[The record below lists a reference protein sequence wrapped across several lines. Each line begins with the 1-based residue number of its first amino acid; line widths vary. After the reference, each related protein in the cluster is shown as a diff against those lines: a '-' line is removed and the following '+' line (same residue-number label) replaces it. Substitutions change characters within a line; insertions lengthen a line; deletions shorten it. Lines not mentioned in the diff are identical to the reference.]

1 MARTACERLESPVMI
16 RKILF
21 LVAMCFLSVAC
32 GSSSSGSGATA
43 GTQAVFDLGADLSQ
57 PDHYYDVPF
66 PSDLRLTAQG
76 TPDVSGFPNP
86 YNKQIVDGLK
96 HIAGQRPGFSTV
108 PVAFFRFNGAI
119 QSRTL
124 DKLIPADASSPILL
138 IDVDA
143 SSPDRGK
150 LIPTIAN
157 TPPNDGAYVPDNLL
171 AVSAYPGIVLHPGRK
186 YAFVVMRSADDAKG
200 KPLGVP
206 KAIQQ
211 LAAGKAPAGAK
222 GADAVK
228 LYASLWDT
236 LKTAGIDKAQ
246 VAAATVFT
254 TGDVVKQTYDMST
267 ALLAKYDLS
276 IKNLTLDPSSA
287 TAPRFCELK
296 GTIDYPQ
303 FQKGK
308 PPYNTEGE
316 FVLDKKGVPIEQR
329 TLTAPIV
336 ITLPKQPMP
345 QGGYPLVMYF
355 HGSGGLSTQ
364 VVDRGTVTTVGGQPT
379 PGQGPAYVLAPFG
392 FAAAGSALPLN
403 PERVPGATETEYLNT
418 NNLAA
423 FPYTF
428 RQGVIEQRL
437 FIQALSK
444 LQIDPS
450 LLSGCTGPTLPAGAT
465 KFSFNTD
472 PLLAMGQSMG
482 GMYTNMIGAVEPKIK
497 AVVPTGAG
505 GFWRQFIIQTKLLG
519 NLGKLVGV
527 ILGLGTQGELT
538 PLHPALAL
546 LETGWEPAEPMV
558 YMPRLA
564 RLPLSGSPVRPIY
577 EPVGQGDSYFPTTL
591 YNAIVLAYG
600 HKEAGNI
607 IWPEMQHSL
616 KVVGLGGIVPYPVK
630 DDLQSTTG
638 KKYTG
643 VVVQYKGDGIYDPH
657 AIFAQLDAVKYQY
670 GCFFKSFH
678 DTGTAVVPAP
688 APLGTPCPE

>member
-1 MARTACERLESPVMI
+1 MI
-16 RKILF
+16 RKIF
-21 LVAMCFLSVAC
+21 LLASLCLLSVAC
-32 GSSSSGSGATA
+32 GSSGGSSSGGAK
-43 GTQAVFDLGADLSQ
+43 GTQVVFDLGADLSQ
-57 PDHYYDVPF
+57 ADSYYDVPF
-66 PSDLRLTAQG
+66 PSDLRLTPQG
-76 TPDVSGFPNP
+76 RPDVSGFPNP
-86 YNKQIVDGLK
+86 LGKQIVSGLK
-96 HIAGQRPGFSTV
+96 QIAGERPGFSTV

-119 QSRTL
+119 QTRAE
-124 DKLIPADASSPILL
+124 DQLIPADASSPILL
-138 IDVDA
+138 IDVDKN
-143 SSPDRGK
+143 SPGRGK
-150 LIPTIAN
+150 LIPTIAD
-157 TPPNDGAYVPDNLL
+157 TPAADGIYVPDNLL
-171 AVSAYPGIVLHPGRK
+171 AVSAYPGIVLHAGRT
-186 YAFVVMRSADDAKG
+186 YAFVVMRSANDAKG

-206 KAIQQ
+206 KALQD
-211 LAAGKAPAGAK
+211 LEAGKSPGGAK
-222 GADAVK
+222 GPDAVK
-228 LYASLWDT
+228 LYAGLWDT
-236 LKTAGIDKAQ
+236 LAQAGIDKAQ

-254 TGDVVKQTYDMST
+254 TGDVVQETHDMSEK
-267 ALLAKYDLS
+267 LLAKYDPT
-276 IKNLTLDPSSA
+276 IKGLTLDPSSA

-303 FQKGK
+303 FQKGT
-308 PPYNTEGE
+308 PPYNTDGE
-316 FVLDKKGVPIEQR
+316 FVLDKDGVPVQQR
-329 TLTAPIV
+329 MLTAPLV

-345 QGGYPLVMYF
+345 PGGYQLVMYF

-379 PGQGPAYVLAPFG
+379 PGQGPAYVLAPFN

-403 PERVPGATETEYLNT
+403 PERVPGASETEYLNT

-437 FIQALSK
+437 FIKALSK

-450 LLSGCTGPTLPAGAT
+450 LLAGCTGPTLPAGET
-465 KFSFNTD
+465 MFKFNTD

-482 GMYTNMIGAVEPKIK
+482 GMYTNMIGAVEPRIK

-519 NLGKLVGV
+519 DLGRLVGI
-527 ILGLGTQGELT
+527 ILGLGTKAQLT

-558 YMPRLA
+558 YMARLA
-564 RLPLSGSPVRPIY
+564 RRPLPGSPVRPIY
-577 EPVGQGDSYFPTTL
+577 EPVGKDDSYFPTTL

-600 HKEAGNI
+600 HKEAGDI
-607 IWPEMQHSL
+607 IWPEMQQSL
-616 KVVGLGGIVPYPVK
+616 KVVGLDGILPYPVK
-630 DDLQSTTG
+630 DDLASESGT
-638 KKYTG
+638 KYTG

-688 APLGTPCPE
+688 AALGTPCPE

>member
-1 MARTACERLESPVMI
+1 MM
-16 RKILF
+16 RKIFLLF
-21 LVAMCFLSVAC
+21 SLCLLPAGC
-32 GSSSSGSGATA
+32 GSSGDSGAQ
-43 GTQAVFDLGADLSQ
+43 GTHAVFDLGADLSQ
-57 PDHYYDVPF
+57 ADSYYDVPF

-76 TPDVSGFPNP
+76 TPDVGGFPNP
-86 YNKQIVDGLK
+86 YNKQIVSGLK

-108 PVAFFRFNGAI
+108 PVAFFRFSGAI
-119 QSRTL
+119 LPRTP
-124 DKLIPADASSPILL
+124 DQLIPADPSSPILL
-138 IDVDA
+138 IDVDQ

-150 LIPTIAN
+150 LIPTIAD
-157 TPPNDGAYVPDNLL
+157 TPGSDGAYIPDNLL
-171 AVSAYPGIVLHPGRK
+171 SVSAYPGIVLHPKRQ
-186 YAFVVMRSADDAKG
+186 YAFVVMRSADDVAK

-206 KAIQQ
+206 GALRQ
-211 LAAGKAPAGAK
+211 LEAGNAPSGAK

-228 LYASLWDT
+228 LYAPLWDT
-236 LKTAGIDKAQ
+236 LQKAGIDKAQ

-254 TGDVVKQTYDMST
+254 TGDVVQETYDMSN
-267 ALLAKYDLS
+267 ALLAKYDLT
-276 IKNLTLDPSSA
+276 IDNLTLDPSSA

-296 GTIDYPQ
+296 GTIDYPE

-308 PPYNTEGE
+308 PPYDTDGE
-316 FVLDKKGVPIEQR
+316 FVLDKSGVPIEQR
-329 TLTAPIV
+329 KLTTPIV
-336 ITLPKQPMP
+336 LTLPKQPMP

-364 VVDRGTVTTVGGQPT
+364 VVDRGTVTVKGGQPT

-403 PERVPGATETEYLNT
+403 PERVPGAGETEYLNT

-437 FIQALSK
+437 FIKALSK

-450 LLSGCTGPTLPAGAT
+450 LLAGCSGSTLPAGET
-465 KFSFNTD
+465 KFKFNTD

-505 GFWRQFIIQTKLLG
+505 GFWRQFIVQTKLLG
-519 NLGKLVGV
+519 NLGRLVGI
-527 ILGLGTQGELT
+527 ILGLDAKTELT

-564 RLPLSGSPVRPIY
+564 RRPLSGSSVRPIY
-577 EPVGQGDSYFPTTL
+577 EPVGKGDSYFPSTL

-600 HKEAGNI
+600 HEEAGDI
-607 IWPEMQHSL
+607 VWPEMQDSL
-616 KVVGLGGIVPYPVK
+616 EVVGLDGIVKYPVM
-630 DDLQSTTG
+630 DELTSETG

-643 VVVQYKGDGIYDPH
+643 VVVQYEGDGIYDPH

-670 GCFFKSFH
+670 GCFFKSFL

>member
-1 MARTACERLESPVMI
+1 MI

-21 LVAMCFLSVAC
+21 LVLLGLLAIGC
-32 GSSSSGSGATA
+32 GSSGDSGGAH
-43 GTQAVFDLGADLSQ
+43 GTTVLFDLGADLSQ
-57 PDHYYDVPF
+57 ADSYYDVPF
-66 PSDLRLTAQG
+66 PSDLRLTPEG

-86 YNKQIVDGLK
+86 LDKDIVTGLK

-119 QSRTL
+119 QPRTPDQL
-124 DKLIPADASSPILL
+124 IQADKTSPILL
-138 IDVDA
+138 VDVDE

-157 TPPNDGAYVPDNLL
+157 TPDADGLYVPDNLL
-171 AVSAYPGIVLHPGRK
+171 AVSAYPGIVLHAKRQ
-186 YAFVVMRSADDAKG
+186 YAFVVMRSAGDAAG
-200 KPLGVP
+200 KPLGVANAM
-206 KAIQQ
+206 KQ
-211 LAAGKAPAGAK
+211 LEAGKAPSGAK

-228 LYASLWDT
+228 LYAPLWSA
-236 LKTAGIDKAQ
+236 LETAGVDKAD

-254 TGDVVKQTYDMST
+254 TGDVVQGTYDMST
-267 ALLAKYDLS
+267 ALLARYDPT
-276 IKNLTLDPSSA
+276 IQGLTLDPSSA
-287 TAPRFCELK
+287 TAPRFCEIK
-296 GTIDYPQ
+296 GTIEYPE
-303 FQKGK
+303 FQKGT
-308 PPYNTEGE
+308 PPYNTDGE
-316 FVLDKKGVPIEQR
+316 FVLDESGVPIEQR
-329 TLTAPIV
+329 KLTAPIV
-336 ITLPKQPMP
+336 LTLPKQAMP
-345 QGGYPLVMYF
+345 NDGYPLVMYF

-364 VVDRGTVTTVGGQPT
+364 VVDRGTVTVKGGTPT

-403 PERVPGATETEYLNT
+403 PERVPGAGETEYLNT

-437 FIQALSK
+437 FIKALSK

-450 LLSGCTGPTLPAGAT
+450 LLAGCTGPSLPAGAT
-465 KFSFNTD
+465 KFKFDTD

-505 GFWRQFIIQTKLLG
+505 GFWRQFITQTKLLG
-519 NLGKLVGV
+519 DLGKLVGI
-527 ILGLGTQGELT
+527 ILGLDAKSELT

-558 YMPRLA
+558 YMARLA
-564 RLPLSGSPVRPIY
+564 RRPLSGSPVRPIY
-577 EPVGQGDSYFPTTL
+577 EPVGKGDSYFPTTL

-600 HKEAGNI
+600 HKEAGKI
-607 IWPEMQHSL
+607 VWPEMQDSL
-616 KVVGLGGIVPYPVK
+616 KVEGLDGIVPYPVK
-630 DDLQSTTG
+630 DNLASDTG

-643 VVVQYKGDGIYDPH
+643 VVVQYEGDGIYDPH

-670 GCFFKSFH
+670 GCFFKSFL

-688 APLGTPCPE
+688 APLGTTCPE